1 MIKDIDKILKDIKF
15 INDGTSEIMKSY
27 KLKTLTETIPFEEK
41 EKIVRE
47 LISDLQQKIIP
58 YEYPKF
64 IFETGSFF
72 LLRDLIIREQG
83 FAVVCKKWIKPL
95 AEWIGKRKC
104 LEVMAGC
111 GSISYA
117 LQQEGVN
124 IIATDNFSWDGHN
137 SWNSTKKY
145 FTDIENIDCVKAV
158 EKYGKDIDIIIMSWA
173 YMDDNA
179 YKTLIKMREI
189 NPSAIMIV
197 IGEGQGGCTANDD
210 FFEEINI
217 IKDEKINYI
226 NCLYETWDGLYDFI
240 MLVN

>member
-1 MIKDIDKILKDIKF
+1 MIRDIDTILEDVKF
-15 INDGTSEIMKSY
+15 ISEKTSEIMNSY
-27 KLKTLTETIPFEEK
+27 GLIDSAEEIPFKEK

-47 LISDLQQKIIP
+47 LISNLQQKIIP

-64 IFETGSFF
+64 IFKMGSFL

-111 GSISYA
+111 GSLSYA
-117 LQQEGVN
+117 LQQEGVSV
-124 IIATDNFSWDGHN
+124 IATDNFSWDGHA
-137 SWNSTKKY
+137 SWNDVKKY

-179 YKTLIKMREI
+179 YEILIKMREV
-189 NPSAIMIV
+189 NHSAVMIV

>member
-64 IFETGSFF
+64 MFETGSFF

-104 LEVMAGC
+104 LEGMAGC

-124 IIATDNFSWDGHN
+124 I
-137 SWNSTKKY
+137 
-145 FTDIENIDCVKAV
+145 
-158 EKYGKDIDIIIMSWA
+158 
-173 YMDDNA
+173 
-179 YKTLIKMREI
+179 KTVTYTQLMLLAKR
-189 NPSAIMIV
+189 AQWIV
-197 IGEGQGGCTANDD
+197 T
-210 FFEEINI
+210 
-217 IKDEKINYI
+217 
-226 NCLYETWDGLYDFI
+226 LHL
-240 MLVN
+240 